1 METDDL
7 SLSGFMCGHVN
18 EFVIFLFFFSSFVF
32 SLLYI
37 CILLYIK
44 TSFLQNIVLNSS
56 VMVKQDMLF
65 EIIFAEIIIYVQFVM
80 RSEDYSRSEKLTV
93 NINQINNKIKP

>member
-1 METDDL
+1 MDTGDL

-18 EFVIFLFFFSSFVF
+18 EFVILFNFFLADFIF

-37 CILLYIK
+37 CISLYIK

-56 VMVKQDMLF
+56 VMVKQDM
-65 EIIFAEIIIYVQFVM
+65 
-80 RSEDYSRSEKLTV
+80 
-93 NINQINNKIKP
+93 